1 MAGVLL
7 KALSMPRLLSVR
19 QRTITTGA
27 NCAKGAFSDSLLSR
41 GGGQMHGEFEPLL
54 CHEQKRTLRN

>member
-1 MAGVLL
+1 MKSKEGIRGEEEDGGSAAEGVVH
-7 KALSMPRLLSVR
+7 ATTTVG

-41 GGGQMHGEFEPLL
+41 GGGQMHG
-54 CHEQKRTLRN
+54 